1 MLNKRLAVR
10 SIQEVAPWATM
21 VTPELILDKDG
32 SLLAVFDFEGVDADT
47 PNVGDISAARDNLD
61 HACKNFD
68 HRVTAWWRLSH
79 RRVQGKIDGEF
90 NSDIDA
96 HIDEINRRH
105 VGSGKYFRNAHSLA
119 LAFTPETGVN
129 RVFDKIA
136 YHMTVGGK
144 SMLVAVVEAAKDS
157 LLARSAFVFDLE
169 RLTSD
174 IKRFEGVLDAF
185 RGGVTRLRM
194 KRLSLQTAL
203 AFLHQSANPSV
214 PPRRVRYPVTMLDSH
229 LTESEIT
236 IGAEML
242 MFESA
247 YGKRFA
253 KIVAVKEWMG
263 FQEAAL
269 DVLGE
274 VDAELDV
281 CVMFRF
287 LDTAKASGYVDKIRK
302 FYKMAA
308 FNPWAMVKAYFAKEE
323 QKNDKGRETLAEEAE
338 NALAKIQAEGQQFGF
353 ANVSVVVYGNTVQ
366 ECDDATREVVGR
378 IGNAGFGVII
388 ERDNLFAAWA
398 STMPGRWDQQRRL
411 QFVETATVSD
421 IAPVR
426 SVAEGSDVNA
436 WLTQQSGRRTGPLTM
451 LPTRHKTL
459 QRVNLHIPGGASH
472 LLVLGP
478 IGMGKSIMLNFLM
491 SQTGRHGA
499 RRVRFDKDRS
509 TRIPTVLAG
518 GRFIDATGRF
528 EAATSVNPL
537 SLLHDEKHYPYVAEW
552 VQMAIEDDTFRCT
565 KPQER
570 EIFDAVVT
578 LGDGYG
584 PELWTLSHLNT
595 LLSIELRDRLSVWT
609 KGEKNGRFFD
619 HAEDAFEL
627 SDDISIEMGDLFNN
641 FPVAAAL
648 FMDYAF
654 YRIAQ
659 WLDGK
664 RYTVIEVEEAGFFF
678 QNERFYKRL
687 EVWAVTIRKLN
698 ATLMMAT
705 QSLAQVARIADFE
718 VLKENIPNILYLPNP
733 DARNNLHLYRDKFGL
748 TMSQIDMVANA
759 VPNRDYLWV
768 TPTQT
773 RMLQASFP
781 KETLAVLRS
790 DGRAQAVLD
799 KHFKSGAQNWKQN
812 YLAEMMTLD

>member
-1 MLNKRLAVR
+1 MLKRKLIRRPV
-10 SIQEVAPWATM
+10 QEIAPWATM
-21 VTPELILDKDG
+21 VTPELVLDKDG
-32 SLLAVFDFEGVDADT
+32 SLLTSFTFAGVDADS
-47 PNVGDISAARDNLD
+47 PNADDISAVRTNLD
-61 HACKNFD
+61 NACKNFD

-79 RRVQGKIDGEF
+79 RRVRGAIDGAF
-90 NSDIDA
+90 TANIDA
-96 HIDEINRRH
+96 YVDEINRRH
-105 VGSGKYFRNAHSLA
+105 VSSGKYFRNMHSLS
-119 LAFTPETGVN
+119 LAYTPETGIN
-129 RVFDKIA
+129 KVFDKIA

-144 SMLVAVVEAAKDS
+144 SMFQAIIETAKDMMF
-157 LLARSAFVFDLE
+157 ARSAFVFDLE
-169 RLTSD
+169 RMTAD
-174 IKRFEGVLDAF
+174 IKRFESILDAF
-185 RGGVTRLRM
+185 KGGVTRMKM
-194 KRLSLQTAL
+194 KRLELQNAL
-203 AFLHQSANPSV
+203 AYLHQTANPSV
-214 PPRRVRYPVTMLDSH
+214 PPRRVRYPVTMLDTH
-229 LTESEIT
+229 LTEST
-236 IGAEML
+236 VTYGAEHL
-242 MFESA
+242 QFESA
-247 YGKRFA
+247 YGTRFA

-269 DVLGE
+269 DVLSE

-287 LDTAKASGYVDKIRK
+287 LDTSKAKQYIEKIRS
-302 FYKMAA
+302 FYKIAA
-308 FNPWAMVKAYFAKEE
+308 FNPWAIIKAFFSKEE
-323 QKNDKGRETLAEEAE
+323 QKNDKGRMLLAEEAE
-338 NALAKIQAEGQQFGF
+338 DALAKLTAQGQQYGF
-353 ANVSVVVYGNTVQ
+353 ANISVIVYGETMQ

-378 IGNAGFGVII
+378 IGNAGFGVVL
-388 ERDNLFAAWA
+388 ERDNLAAAWN
-398 STMPGRWDQQRRL
+398 TTLPGRWDKQKRL
-411 QFVETATVSD
+411 QFVETPAVSD

-426 SVAEGSDVNA
+426 SVAEGSAVNA
-436 WLTQQSGRRTGPLTM
+436 WLTQQSGQKTGPLTL

-459 QRVNLHIPGGASH
+459 QRVNLHRPGGASH

-537 SLLHDEKHYPYVAEW
+537 SLLHDSKHYPYVAEW

-570 EIFDAVVT
+570 EIFEAVVT

-595 LLSIELRDRLSVWT
+595 LLPIELRDRLAVWT

-619 HAEDAFEL
+619 HAEDAFAL
-627 SDDISIEMGDLFNN
+627 SDDLSIEMGDLFQN

-687 EVWAVTIRKLN
+687 EIWAVTIRKLN

-718 VLKENIPNILYLPNP
+718 VLKENIPNIIYLPNP
-733 DARNNLHLYRDKFGL
+733 DAKNNLHLYRDKFGL
-748 TMSQIDMVANA
+748 TLDQIQMIADAA
-759 VPNRDYLWV
+759 PNRDYLWV
-768 TPTQT
+768 TPDQT

-799 KHFKSGAQNWKQN
+799 RHYTSGAARWAEA